1 MASRLELIRNQIKEN
16 NPNSGLLAMSDQQ
29 LVGYLHTNKYS
40 DKTYDELQQHLLGN
54 IKQDKDEEIENPYQQ
69 GWGQKV
75 YQSLFG
81 AVGDKG
87 LLSLAPKEVRR
98 SIGGI
103 PQNIAE
109 GTSALFDFLKLKDK
123 TPDAVKKSAQEFAN
137 FTSTAIAGPELM
149 SEGQVEEPTTVT
161 GSLVKE
167 LGTFAIPYAGSMK
180 LLGAGQKVL
189 EAKKIN
195 KLQKAYQDS
204 RIVRLKPKFPKTL
217 AATKMLA
224 SGEIASQWVIKP
236 EDAFFGEL
244 LGQMVGDDN
253 EQLSELLD
261 FVTADK
267 DKTEGENRIALL
279 FDGLFMTGVIGG
291 VIKIGGLTFKS
302 GREMFNYFKNV
313 KNSATPE
320 QKETIVETIKEAS
333 TTPKANKTPEQ
344 IKKPGGDETPV
355 KLWSE
360 SSNSFLRGL
369 SQTGTVTKDL
379 FFSARGFFSPEAFAL
394 FNKSKDAKLA
404 WASKGEQLMTTMER
418 QIRTLAKEG
427 RWFGV
432 NKQVEKEANAVLDG
446 YLQGS
451 VKEKDLPK
459 SMQSTAK
466 EMRDTVDELSR
477 FLSQSKVVDKEL
489 REEIVEN
496 LGSYLRKTYKK
507 FENPDWKPSQEVIDR
522 AENFIYGKL
531 KSTKLKRSQDKTDE
545 TLRNEAKAEVKNLL
559 SNAKYSKNFFDF
571 TDIIYGAKDGK
582 KLFRERQKIAQP
594 IRDLLG
600 EEDNPS
606 VRVFST
612 IRTLSEY
619 LYDRNLMEKYYRLGN
634 NKFFFENA
642 TGNYRRKIEG
652 KQFGPLDG
660 MYTDTKTY
668 ATLVKPLQTNINKS
682 FFDNVVGETTLGV
695 AKLAFAA
702 KGFAQSAATVINNIT
717 HERNL
722 FGSAKILLNNGINP
736 LSKDTWE
743 SLRTVT
749 TKIRGSGQ
757 KEYQDLYNKYLSLGI
772 VNQNARLGDL
782 RLLMESAS
790 KTNAGNWLNQYNP
803 FKKIYKKLEDIY
815 VAEDD
820 IWKIVA
826 FEKELKTLQRAYPNK
841 GVKELEEMAAK
852 IVRNTMPTYDM
863 IPTGIKALRYSP
875 YGNFFSFHVER
886 FRNIFH
892 TYKQGFE
899 ELNSGNKVLQQRGAL
914 RLGSQTTLGTGVGA
928 SAADYLTGNMSG
940 LSEEERYHLK
950 EISKQ
955 EYNGDRW
962 IWDMNKDGKIVW
974 ADLKFN
980 DPDAPVSETIMY
992 PIYDAIFGKGKLD
1005 QREFDERLGQAFATS
1020 LKEFFEPL
1028 TTETLLSEAIIDKL
1042 FRNGKTE
1049 DGQYIDDYIVSE
1061 SPDFEIYAN
1070 NQIASWKH
1078 IAEKLYKVGAY
1089 KNLERYAKAKSGDK
1103 DIYGVGYDLSSEKL
1117 ANFTGFR
1124 FNVIDDKRL
1133 LKSLH
1138 MELFK
1143 FNRERS
1149 NATTVMYT
1157 DIKKKETTVQ
1167 DFVNNYTLANK
1178 MYYKQYVK
1186 TKNKLHS
1193 LKELMEF
1200 DNLREKEGKEKIYNL
1215 NQSKIDLVVN
1225 ERIQSSIVEDDFKI
1239 FTPQID
1245 YFKPIEPSTE
1255 KIDEFMQMHPDVNRS
1270 ELKNILKQISND
1282 FRKLPLLELKEDYN
1296 DEQLEVIERLGL
1308 AKGGFV
1314 KGPDVVPFTK
1324 EDPADRI
1331 NPLTGLS
1338 YGEESERKQFAEGGA
1353 IEFRNNQESDR
1364 LMKNI
1369 AKAFPSI
1376 ENQQSFIQNIS
1387 KTLGKNV
1394 KSLDNKSLAL
1404 VTARILDTFYPAQDN
1419 RNNNM
1424 LKSFSFGNYSNQR
1437 EKVLKYNETVAIKRI
1452 NNYFEKQKNLQAS
1465 GWNPTKTAELLKG
1478 RDTYNVGGIVL
1489 RKVMQLKAAGK
1500 DVEYDPSAAQKT
1512 QIATTGGTYEKASK
1526 IMDDYNAYDSLDY
1539 GSGIQINQA
1548 RQVLK
1553 ADTYEPYPQ
1562 LDKADKYG
1570 TPDFV
1575 EPEEITRKY
1584 NFITNFSVLNVLP
1597 KLDRDKAVKHIGSLL
1612 QDNGVAVI
1620 TVRSKDDVLK
1630 ALPNAKKQLSDSELI
1645 TARGTYQKGFT
1656 RDELKKYLSETLGK
1670 DYEVMDLPNKY
1681 KMSGVGVLIK
1691 KSLKKVKENIKPTTN
1706 KPLEGEERKK
1716 ALNEYRE
1723 LQKFQSEKYKLTS
1736 DTQFFSDVEMYEL
1749 KQLNSQLADAR
1760 YKIDAGRNFKLPSEG
1775 SKLSYGRDFTVLKS
1789 DSIIP
1794 TAATDMYRNKNIF
1807 NALYQH
1813 AAGHQSGGKQY
1824 TIVDNILMGKN
1835 PDISP
1840 LEFYNNFAKTRE
1852 ELKKAYGDTI
1862 TLYRLERSTKLI
1874 DEVGEKPITN
1884 WMHKGKLFE
1893 MLKEQPAYK
1902 NATEIKKDIKVDD
1915 VVALN
1920 LGGTYG
1926 NYNEFLIKSD
1936 LFDLDRLK
1944 ELSTKENR
1952 FNFEKGG
1959 KVSTNEQ
1966 MDRLGFEGGG
1976 PVLPEY
1982 RGRDAYE
1989 KAIQKFAES
1998 EKDAQLL
2005 REFAWV
2011 ESKFANDPTTFR
2023 KDNRSAYQ
2031 ITPIRFQDF
2040 KDSLNDKSET
2050 GAGLRRYID
2059 KMEKKYNTNYRDIKY
2074 DDLNN
2079 PEIGTVVTRALLKRV
2094 PEPIGETPE
2103 QRAVQW
2109 KRDWNTE
2116 LGAGTVE
2123 KYLTD
2128 LKYLD

>member
-87 LLSLAPKEVRR
+87 LLPLAPKEVRR

-109 GTSALFDFLKLKDK
+109 GTSSLFDFLKLKDK
-123 TPDAVKKSAQEFAN
+123 TPDAVKKSAQEFAK

-149 SEGQVEEPTTVT
+149 SEGQVEEPTTAT

-189 EAKKIN
+189 EARKIN

-291 VIKIGGLTFKS
+291 VIKIGGWTFKS

-344 IKKPGGDETPV
+344 IKKPGGEETPV

-369 SQTGTVTKDL
+369 AQTGTVTKDL

-427 RWFGV
+427 RWVGV

-451 VKEKDLPK
+451 VKLKDLPE

-489 REEIVEN
+489 RSEIVEN

-531 KSTKLKRSQDKTDE
+531 KSTKLKRSKGKTDKA
-545 TLRNEAKAEVKNLL
+545 LREEAKAEVKNLL
-559 SNAKYSKNFFDF
+559 SNAKYSQNFFDF

-660 MYTDTKTY
+660 LYTDTKTY

-757 KEYQDLYNKYLSLGI
+757 KEYQELYNKYLSLGI

-790 KTNAGNWLNQYNP
+790 KTNAGSWLNQYNP
-803 FKKIYKKLEDIY
+803 FKKIYKKLEDVY

-841 GVKELEEMAAK
+841 GIKELEGMAAK

-928 SAADYLTGNMSG
+928 SATDYLTGNMSG

-1020 LKEFFEPL
+1020 LKEFFDPL
-1028 TTETLLSEAIIDKL
+1028 TTETLLSEAVIDKL
-1042 FRNGKTE
+1042 FRNGTTE

-1133 LKSLH
+1133 LKSLN

-1193 LKELMEF
+1193 LQELMEF

-1296 DEQLEVIERLGL
+1296 DDQLEVIERLGL

-1338 YGEESERKQFAEGGA
+1338 YDEEAERKQFAEGGA

-1404 VTARILDTFYPAQDN
+1404 VTARILDTFYPAKDS

-1452 NNYFEKQKNLQAS
+1452 NNYFEKQKNLQSS

-1526 IMDDYNAYDSLDY
+1526 IMDDYNTYDSLDY

-1562 LDKADKYG
+1562 LDKANKYG

-1656 RDELKKYLSETLGK
+1656 RDEIKKYLSETLGK

-1691 KSLKKVKENIKPTTN
+1691 KSP
-1706 KPLEGEERKK
+1706 RS
-1716 ALNEYRE
+1716 
-1723 LQKFQSEKYKLTS
+1723 KFSE
-1736 DTQFFSDVEMYEL
+1736 
-1749 KQLNSQLADAR
+1749 
-1760 YKIDAGRNFKLPSEG
+1760 
-1775 SKLSYGRDFTVLKS
+1775 
-1789 DSIIP
+1789 
-1794 TAATDMYRNKNIF
+1794 
-1807 NALYQH
+1807 
-1813 AAGHQSGGKQY
+1813 
-1824 TIVDNILMGKN
+1824 
-1835 PDISP
+1835 
-1840 LEFYNNFAKTRE
+1840 
-1852 ELKKAYGDTI
+1852 
-1862 TLYRLERSTKLI
+1862 
-1874 DEVGEKPITN
+1874 
-1884 WMHKGKLFE
+1884 
-1893 MLKEQPAYK
+1893 
-1902 NATEIKKDIKVDD
+1902 
-1915 VVALN
+1915 
-1920 LGGTYG
+1920 
-1926 NYNEFLIKSD
+1926 
-1936 LFDLDRLK
+1936 
-1944 ELSTKENR
+1944 
-1952 FNFEKGG
+1952 GG
-1959 KVSTNEQ
+1959 KVSAAETILQTEAKKRGWTPEQTNLFRQ
-1966 MDRLGFEGGG
+1966 
-1976 PVLPEY
+1976 
-1982 RGRDAYE
+1982 
-1989 KAIQKFAES
+1989 FA
-1998 EKDAQLL
+1998 DDVG
-2005 REFAWV
+2005 WV
-2011 ESKFANDPTTFR
+2011 EADSIPTRTQNDDPKGIGR
-2023 KDNRSAYQ
+2023 GKYQ
-2031 ITPIRFQDF
+2031 VEM
-2040 KDSLNDKSET
+2040 DSL
-2050 GAGLRRYID
+2050 RREAA
-2059 KMEKKYNTNYRDIKY
+2059 K
-2074 DDLNN
+2074 NN
-2079 PEIGTVVTRALLKRV
+2079 PEQYKRYKDLTGSSSVYVNRYKNYKAKNNLPLTKDEIELFKNKDLDFSKIQEDLQDAMFYTDKLQKPNFAVNDLVTGKISPNDAWYKYHYAGKDESKRNLFN
-2094 PEPIGETPE
+2094 E
-2103 QRAVQW
+2103 RLA
-2109 KRDWNTE
+2109 KRPQ
-2116 LGAGTVE
+2116 
-2123 KYLTD
+2123 
-2128 LKYLD
+2128 